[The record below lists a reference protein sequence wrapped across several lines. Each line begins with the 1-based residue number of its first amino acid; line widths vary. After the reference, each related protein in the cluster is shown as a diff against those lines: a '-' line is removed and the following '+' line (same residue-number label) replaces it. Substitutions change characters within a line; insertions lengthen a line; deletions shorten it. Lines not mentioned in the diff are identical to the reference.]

1 MTVVKRQAQS
11 PAGVSSEV
19 EVLKAL
25 KSLFEHHKALDEK
38 VREKLRLAMERVS
51 QLEEELNKS
60 SDELTT
66 LRAKSG
72 TTEPTVIANGHIKS
86 SEDKRTSR
94 SSSTEDG
101 DVTSDFKSLLE
112 KQSTDLLQSRS
123 RISELTNRVKDLE
136 DSLKYAENIHHD
148 LNEEN
153 RRLRD
158 NLREN
163 NAQKEDQEER
173 ISTLEQ
179 RYLNAQRESTA
190 LHDLTEKLN
199 REMVSKDGDIKLLQ
213 EKINGLTDKLQ
224 LSEQRLSQVESEKRQ
239 EALIRDQELVSK
251 SPEESERQ
259 LSLEDR
265 ILRLESQLDEKAAEL
280 ARARQREK
288 MNDEHN
294 QRLSATVDKLLAESN
309 ERLQS
314 HLKERMSS
322 LEEKNLLAQDLEK
335 MRKLLEEAQHEKEKI
350 HSDLNKAKAEVDGLR
365 SEVHSLKSESMHSVV
380 AHVHPARRAVPM
392 KCAPSRTDW
401 LRLDQS
407 LERSSFDQSESE
419 FSHADDGESVI
430 DSVIMSP
437 TGHTDAQ
444 ALALML
450 QEQLDAIN
458 NEILLIQEEK
468 QSTEQRAEELESQ
481 VGSMESSMSLMARSR
496 NFDIHPLTGVSP
508 TPSGRSTPSIS
519 RISPSTSEYMSQ
531 LYSTSASNAYA
542 HMMSAMDS
550 DEMRHRREDQSP
562 RPMRQTP
569 IRQRPGYME
578 SGAYSNPGLRDVV
591 YGNSVPPDVL
601 PRPMTMSSSIED
613 YDQHRG
619 FASTPSM
626 DSLDR
631 RMVPGSGP
639 GSHLHY
645 PVYLTQS
652 PLPKKKSL
660 VSRLFTSKRDKL
672 KQQQLQQHQLYSN
685 NFVVESDYVSLPELS
700 AMSMSP
706 TMMSSSTISSQQ
718 GLGAGLVGQ
727 KGDYD
732 RRRNKKHEL
741 LAEAMKAGTP
751 FALWNGPTIVAWLEL
766 WVGMPAWYVAACRA
780 NVKSGGI
787 MSSLSD
793 AEIQREIGISSP
805 LHRLKLRLAIQEM
818 VALTSPSAPKPNQTS
833 LAYGSMNH
841 EWIGNEWYVLSPDV
855 LSDPRSCHR
864 LPSLG
869 LSQYRSTFMECL
881 VDARMLDHL
890 TKKDLRLHLKM
901 LDAFHRTSLQFGI
914 ACLKR
919 LNYDKDLLDER
930 RRNSENE
937 NTGQSMDN
945 FSHHLNTLFA
955 DVLVWSND
963 RVMKWCDSIGLK
975 EYSYNLTESG
985 VHGALV
991 ALDDAFDSSQMALA
1005 LQIPTQNLQV
1015 SPCLSLDERVPVFSF
1030 TRQAR
1035 QVLDREFHELLQKG
1049 TDRRFDEV

>member
-38 VREKLRLAMERVS
+38 VREKLRVAMERVT
-51 QLEEELNKS
+51 QLEEELSKS
-60 SDELTT
+60 NEEVVS
-66 LRAKSG
+66 LRG
-72 TTEPTVIANGHIKS
+72 TTTVTGGEVIANGHIKS
-86 SEDKRTSR
+86 SDDKRTSR

-112 KQSTDLLQSRS
+112 KQSGDLLQSRS
-123 RISELTNRVKDLE
+123 RISELSNRVKDLE
-136 DSLKYAENIHHD
+136 DSLKFAENIHHE

-153 RRLRD
+153 RRLCE

-163 NAQKEDQEER
+163 GAQKEDQEER
-173 ISTLEQ
+173 IATLEK

-190 LHDLTEKLN
+190 LHDVTEKLN
-199 REMVSKDGDIKLLQ
+199 RDIVRKDGDIKLLE
-213 EKINGLTDKLQ
+213 EKISGLTDKLE
-224 LSEQRLSQVESEKRQ
+224 LSEQRLSQIESEKRQ
-239 EALIRDQELVSK
+239 DALVLDEDLMAK

-259 LSLEDR
+259 LSLEER
-265 ILRLESQLDEKAAEL
+265 IVRLEGQLDEKSTEL
-280 ARARQREK
+280 GRARQREK

-309 ERLQS
+309 DRLQL

-322 LEEKNLLAQDLEK
+322 LEEKNQLSQELEK
-335 MRKLLEEAQHEKEKI
+335 MRKVLEEAQREKEKTQ
-350 HSDLNKAKAEVDGLR
+350 SDLTKAKAEVDGLR
-365 SEVHSLKSESMHSVV
+365 CEVHSLKSESILSV
-380 AHVHPARRAVPM
+380 ANRTERTAPA
-392 KCAPSRTDW
+392 KCALNRNDW

-407 LERSSFDQSESE
+407 LDRSSFDQSESE

-430 DSVIMSP
+430 DSVMLSP

-481 VGSMESSMSLMARSR
+481 VGSMESSMSLIARSR
-496 NFDIHPLTGVSP
+496 NFDVHPLTGVSP
-508 TPSGRSTPSIS
+508 TASGRSTPSVS
-519 RISPSTSEYMSQ
+519 RISPSASDYMSQ
-531 LYSTSASNAYA
+531 LYGASASTAYA
-542 HMMSAMDS
+542 HIMSGMDAGA
-550 DEMRHRREDQSP
+550 DDMRQRREDQSP
-562 RPMRQTP
+562 RPLRQP
-569 IRQRPGYME
+569 PLRSQRPGYGE
-578 SGAYSNPGLRDVV
+578 AGSYSNPMLRDSL
-591 YGNSVPPDVL
+591 YGNNISVPPDVL
-601 PRPMTMSSSIED
+601 PRPMAMSASIED

-619 FASTPSM
+619 FSSTASM

-631 RMVPGSGP
+631 RP

-660 VSRLFTSKRDKL
+660 VSRLFTSKREKL
-672 KQQQLQQHQLYSN
+672 KQQQQLYSS

-706 TMMSSSTISSQQ
+706 TMLSSSTISSQQ
-718 GLGAGLVGQ
+718 GLGGGLVGQ

-751 FALWNGPTIVAWLEL
+751 FALWNGPTIVAWLEM
-766 WVGMPAWYVAACRA
+766 WVGMPLWYVAACRA

-787 MSSLSD
+787 MSALSD
-793 AEIQREIGISSP
+793 AEIQREIGISNP

-818 VALTSPSAPKPNQTS
+818 VALTSPSAAKPCQTG

-841 EWIGNEWYVLSPDV
+841 EWIGNEWFVIL
-855 LSDPRSCHR
+855 RS
-864 LPSLG
+864 L
-869 LSQYRSTFMECL
+869 M
-881 VDARMLDHL
+881 
-890 TKKDLRLHLKM
+890 
-901 LDAFHRTSLQFGI
+901 
-914 ACLKR
+914 
-919 LNYDKDLLDER
+919 
-930 RRNSENE
+930 
-937 NTGQSMDN
+937 
-945 FSHHLNTLFA
+945 
-955 DVLVWSND
+955 
-963 RVMKWCDSIGLK
+963 
-975 EYSYNLTESG
+975 SYL
-985 VHGALV
+985 
-991 ALDDAFDSSQMALA
+991 
-1005 LQIPTQNLQV
+1005 
-1015 SPCLSLDERVPVFSF
+1015 
-1030 TRQAR
+1030 
-1035 QVLDREFHELLQKG
+1035 
-1049 TDRRFDEV
+1049 

>member
-1 MTVVKRQAQS
+1 MEREEEIAELKAERNNTRLLLEHLECLVSRHERSLRMTVVKRQAQS

-38 VREKLRLAMERVS
+38 VREKLRLAVERVT
-51 QLEEELNKS
+51 QLEEEVGKS
-60 SDELTT
+60 NEEIAT
-66 LRAKSG
+66 LRSKCG
-72 TTEPTVIANGHIKS
+72 TSEVTSSSEVIANGHIRS
-86 SEDKRTSR
+86 GDDKRTSR

-112 KQSTDLLQSRS
+112 KQSGDLLQSRS
-123 RISELTNRVKDLE
+123 RIADLSNRVKDLE
-136 DSLKYAENIHHD
+136 DSLKFAENIHHE

-153 RRLRD
+153 RRLRE

-173 ISTLEQ
+173 IATLEK

-190 LHDLTEKLN
+190 LHDVTEKLN
-199 REMVSKDGDIKLLQ
+199 RDIVSKDGEIKLL
-213 EKINGLTDKLQ
+213 EERISGLTDKLE
-224 LSEQRLSQVESEKRQ
+224 LSEQRLSQIESEKRAD
-239 EALIRDQELVSK
+239 ALLRDEDLVTK

-259 LSLEDR
+259 LSLEER
-265 ILRLESQLDEKAAEL
+265 ILRLEGQLEEKGTEL

-309 ERLQS
+309 DRLQL

-322 LEEKNLLAQDLEK
+322 LEEKNLLAQELEK
-335 MRKLLEEAQHEKEKI
+335 TRKLLEEAQREKEKTQ
-350 HSDLNKAKAEVDGLR
+350 SDLTKAKAEVDHLR

-380 AHVHPARRAVPM
+380 SHAPVKRNPAA
-392 KCAPSRTDW
+392 KCALNRNDW

-407 LERSSFDQSESE
+407 LDRSSFDQSESE
-419 FSHADDGESVI
+419 FSQADDGESVI
-430 DSVIMSP
+430 DSVMLSP

-481 VGSMESSMSLMARSR
+481 VGSMESSMSLIARSR
-496 NFDIHPLTGVSP
+496 NFDNMHPLTGVSP
-508 TPSGRSTPSIS
+508 TASGRSTPSVS
-519 RISPSTSEYMSQ
+519 RISPSASEYMSQ
-531 LYSTSASNAYA
+531 LYGASASSAYA
-542 HMMSAMDS
+542 HIMSGMDGGG
-550 DEMRHRREDQSP
+550 DELRQRRDDQSP
-562 RPMRQTP
+562 RPMRQLP
-569 IRQRPGYME
+569 LRSQRPGYGE
-578 SGAYSNPGLRDVV
+578 AGSYSNPLIRDSM
-591 YGNSVPPDVL
+591 YGNNMSVPPDVL
-601 PRPMTMSSSIED
+601 PRPMAMSASIED

-619 FASTPSM
+619 FSSTASM

-631 RMVPGSGP
+631 RLVAGSAGP

-660 VSRLFTSKRDKL
+660 VSRLFTSKREKL
-672 KQQQLQQHQLYSN
+672 KQQQQQLYSS

-718 GLGAGLVGQ
+718 GLGGLVGQ
-727 KGDYD
+727 KGEYD

-751 FALWNGPTIVAWLEL
+751 FALWNGPTIVAWLEM
-766 WVGMPAWYVAACRA
+766 WVGMPLWYVAACRA
-780 NVKSGGI
+780 NVKSGGV
-787 MSSLSD
+787 MSALSD
-793 AEIQREIGISSP
+793 AEIQREIGISNP

-818 VALTSPSAPKPNQTS
+818 VALTSPSAAKPSHTG

-841 EWIGNEWYVLSPDV
+841 EWIGNEWFVLPSVPFS
-855 LSDPRSCHR
+855 LSAHCPLCVCR

-869 LSQYRSTFMECL
+869 LPQYRSTFMECL

-890 TKKDLRLHLKM
+890 TKKDLRVHLKM

-919 LNYDKDLLDER
+919 VNYDKDMLEER
-930 RRNSENE
+930 RRNAENE
-937 NTGQSMDN
+937 N
-945 FSHHLNTLFA
+945 
-955 DVLVWSND
+955 
-963 RVMKWCDSIGLK
+963 IGLY
-975 EYSYNLTESG
+975 E
-985 VHGALV
+985 
-991 ALDDAFDSSQMALA
+991 
-1005 LQIPTQNLQV
+1005 
-1015 SPCLSLDERVPVFSF
+1015 
-1030 TRQAR
+1030 
-1035 QVLDREFHELLQKG
+1035 
-1049 TDRRFDEV
+1049 